1 MSRDEQQAMI
11 DAVIQDG
18 LRHLA
23 AHPED
28 YAGHP
33 DDEGQCSECSGART
47 VLRCVNGHSHGNC
60 DCDTYEVPC
69 HACR

>member
-1 MSRDEQQAMI
+1 MSREEQQAMV

-33 DDEGQCSECSGART
+33 DDEGMCWACDGART
-47 VLRCVNGHSHGNC
+47 VLVCPSGHRGNC
-60 DCDTYEVPC
+60 PCSEVEVPC
-69 HACR
+69 SACR

>member
-1 MSRDEQQAMI
+1 MSREEQQAMI

-33 DDEGQCSECSGART
+33 DDEGVCWACDGART
-47 VLRCVNGHSHGNC
+47 ELRCVTGHTHGNC
-60 DCDTYEVPC
+60 DCDDYEVPC